1 MKNLAIIPARSGS
14 KRLRDKNIID
24 LNGKP
29 LIYYTIKSALDSCCF
44 EEVMVSTDS
53 EKYANIAKQCGAKV
67 PFLRSE
73 EMSSDCAATWDTV
86 REVLSY
92 YKAKSIN
99 FEHVTVLQPTSPLRN
114 KNDIIGVFR
123 LLDKVKANN
132 VVTVSEVEHP
142 VQWCF
147 KLPENGLMDE
157 MAKSPYNYM
166 KRQDLEPYYRENGA
180 VYVINA
186 KKIMDPKYDF
196 YSDRCFA
203 YIMPLTRSIDI
214 DTKMDLL
221 LASICMK
228 DIKNV

>member
-1 MKNLAIIPARSGS
+1 M
-14 KRLRDKNIID
+14 
-24 LNGKP
+24 
-29 LIYYTIKSALDSCCF
+29 
-44 EEVMVSTDS
+44 
-53 EKYANIAKQCGAKV
+53 
-67 PFLRSE
+67 
-73 EMSSDCAATWDTV
+73 
-86 REVLSY
+86 
-92 YKAKSIN
+92 
-99 FEHVTVLQPTSPLRN
+99 TVLQPTSPLRN